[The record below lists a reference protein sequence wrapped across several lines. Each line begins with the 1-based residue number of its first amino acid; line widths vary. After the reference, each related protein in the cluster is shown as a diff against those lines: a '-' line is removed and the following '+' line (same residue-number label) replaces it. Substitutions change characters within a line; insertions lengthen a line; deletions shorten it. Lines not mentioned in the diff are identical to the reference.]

1 MNIPGAI
8 PLGDMTVCPGHY
20 PAKLLKALAV
30 IADRLHAEYG
40 KQPWIANPDKSKES
54 CVLASLAVRDFLRG
68 IGFDAEVRSVC
79 AIMKA
84 VDACGRELH
93 SAGVGA
99 SNKAYGRKYPD
110 REPDG
115 RWNGHLVV
123 VLPREKVL
131 IDTTLFPLV
140 DRPAWSDLM
149 TGMIALPTQPP
160 SDERLYGLRLITG
173 LNMINED
180 DGREFSIAWLD
191 RPANVSWRRKGHDA
205 DRWRRRAVVDTLIA
219 AFAWDENKKARV

>member
-99 SNKAYGRKYPD
+99 SNKVYARRYPD
-110 REPDG
+110 RELDG
-115 RWNGHLVV
+115 HWNGHLVA
-123 VLPREKVL
+123 VLPHAKVL
-131 IDTTLFPLV
+131 IDTTLYPIV
-140 DRPAWSDLM
+140 DRPAWSDLV
-149 TGMIALPTQPP
+149 TGMMALPVHVPQ
-160 SDERLYGLRLITG
+160 SDERLFGMRVITG
-173 LNMINED
+173 SSNTAD

-191 RPANVSWRRKGHDA
+191 RPENVSWRRKGHDA
-205 DRWRRRAVVDTLIA
+205 DRWRRKAVVDTLIA
-219 AFAWDENKKARV
+219 AFAWDEK